1 MCQHVTLK
9 SPIRLSLYV
18 YPHVPVLSIKC
29 GKKKGNT
36 WPSGR
41 QAESL
46 RTSSSPPLPP
56 HLASY
61 TRAHTSDPIL
71 ACTKCI
77 RPKWTRVCYVLLG
90 ENTDRRKAGV
100 ERTAGPTGICDIMT
114 GGGRPVKIRLHIWS
128 LKLLLSFLEM
138 SLKCKYYK

>member
-1 MCQHVTLK
+1 M
-9 SPIRLSLYV
+9 
-18 YPHVPVLSIKC
+18 
-29 GKKKGNT
+29 KKGNT
-36 WPSGR
+36 WQSGR
-41 QAESL
+41 RAESL
-46 RTSSSPPLPP
+46 FTSSSPPLPP
-56 HLASY
+56 HLAPY
-61 TRAHTSDPIL
+61 THAHISNPIL

-77 RPKWTRVCYVLLG
+77 RPKWIRVCYVLLG
-90 ENTDRRKAGV
+90 ENTDRRKAEA